1 MIDKNAVALAT
12 LCLCASAGASAAA
25 DTNDGVAIGID
36 LGTTY
41 SATGVYANGVLN
53 IITNSRGNRIT
64 PSYVAFNPETGERL
78 IGDAAKNQ
86 MTSNPANTIFDVKRL
101 IGRRFDEIGDDV
113 KNNVPFKLIN
123 RNNQPLIEVTT
134 GPNGKIEHFTP
145 EQISAMVLGH
155 MRDIAQDH
163 LGHPITKAV
172 VTVPA
177 YFNDAQ
183 RQATRDA
190 GVIAGLDVIR
200 IINEP
205 TAAAI
210 AYGMSQRSSQEWQ
223 TEKNVLVFDLG
234 GGTFDVSALTI
245 DAGVFEVLATGGD
258 TRLGGENF
266 DERLMAHFVELIK
279 SKHARDISTDQR
291 ALAKLRRECEK
302 AKRAL
307 SSTMTTR
314 LQIEQLI
321 DGLDLNEQLTRAKF
335 EQLNHDL
342 FKQTIEVVKKTV
354 ADSGLA
360 MSEFDEI
367 VIVGGST
374 RIPKVQTMLKQFF
387 NGKEL
392 AKGINPDEAVA
403 HGAGIHA
410 AVLTGNY
417 DQQDIVVIDA
427 TPLSIGIA
435 TVGDIFQKIVPRNSP
450 IPIKRNQIFSTA
462 SDNQQAVTIVIYEGE
477 RTEVR
482 HNHLLGKFTLDG
494 IRPAPRGQPQIDV
507 ELGIDANGILTV
519 SAKDL
524 ETDKQQQI
532 TIDAKSSGRLN
543 QDEIDRMIQDGLDFE
558 KQDQELR
565 NRTESFLAFERSV
578 YDTKHKLTELSSDDV
593 IAVEEL
599 NNAIEEALLW
609 LDNNQQMSL
618 SLAEIKDAHETFDTV
633 LSNTGHIFNQKPKEE
648 L

>member
-1 MIDKNAVALAT
+1 MIDKKAVALAT
-12 LCLCASAGASAAA
+12 LCLCATGAAA
-25 DTNDGVAIGID
+25 TAAASNNVAIGID

-41 SATGVYANGVLN
+41 SATGVYTNGALN
-53 IITNSRGNRIT
+53 IVTNSQGNRIT

-134 GPNGKIEHFTP
+134 GPNDKIEHFTP

-155 MRDIAQDH
+155 MRDIAQDF
-163 LGHPITKAV
+163 LGHPVTQAV

-210 AYGMSQRSSQEWQ
+210 AYGMTEQSNAEWQ
-223 TEKNVLVFDLG
+223 SEKNVLVFDLG

-266 DERLMAHFVELIK
+266 DERVMAHFVALIK
-279 SKHARDISTDQR
+279 SKHGRDVSTDQR

-307 SSTMTTR
+307 SSTQTTR
-314 LQIEQLI
+314 VQIEQLM
-321 DGLDLNEQLTRAKF
+321 DGFDMDEQLTRAKF

-342 FKQTIEVVKKTV
+342 FKQTLEVVKKTV
-354 ADSGLA
+354 EDSGLLKT
-360 MSEFDEI
+360 EFDEI

-374 RIPKVQTMLKQFF
+374 RIPKVQQMLKQFF

-417 DQQDIVVIDA
+417 NKEDIVVIDA

-524 ETDKQQQI
+524 ETGKQQQI
-532 TIDAKSSGRLN
+532 TIDAKSSGRLS
-543 QDEIDRMIQDGLDFE
+543 QEEIDRMIQDGIDYE

-565 NRTESFLAFERSV
+565 NRTESLVAFERAV
-578 YDTKHKLTELSSDDV
+578 YDTKHKMSELTSDDAS
-593 IAVEEL
+593 AVEEL

-609 LDNNQQMSL
+609 LDNNQGTPSSL
-618 SLAEIKDAHETFDTV
+618 DEIKAAHDAFESV
-633 LSNTGHIFNQKPKEE
+633 LGNNQHIFNEQPKDE